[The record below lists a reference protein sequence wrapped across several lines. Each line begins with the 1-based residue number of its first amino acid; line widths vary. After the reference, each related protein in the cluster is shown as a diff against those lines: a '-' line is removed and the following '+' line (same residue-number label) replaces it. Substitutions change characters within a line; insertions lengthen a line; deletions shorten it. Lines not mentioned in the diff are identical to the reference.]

1 MCWASIEIRSAVI
14 LKKSSEVLPVN
25 PNYVGKDLI
34 LSLKVDE
41 SWSFVGSKQ
50 GQRWLWWV
58 EEAKTGEVVA
68 FVFGRRTHQTFRA
81 LLALLEES
89 RIRVSRWI
97 TDAWWAYFD
106 CLDQSIRLESKALL
120 QSLERKHLT
129 LRTRIKRL
137 ARRTICFSKS
147 ILVHDTIIGLFIN
160 QFFFEHKLS

>member
-1 MCWASIEIRSAVI
+1 MCWVSIEIQSAAI
-14 LKKSSEVLPVN
+14 LKKSSQVLQVN
-25 PNYVGKDLI
+25 PNYIGRDLI

-41 SWSFVGSKQ
+41 SWSFVSRKKS
-50 GQRWLWWV
+50 QRWLWWV

-68 FVFGRRTHQTFRA
+68 FVFGPRTHQTFRA
-81 LLALLEES
+81 LLVLLEES
-89 RIRVSRWI
+89 RIRVSGWI

-106 CLDQSIRLESKALL
+106 CLDQSIRLECKALL

-147 ILVHDTIIGLFIN
+147 ILVHDAIIGLFIN
-160 QFFFEHKLS
+160 QFFFDHKLS

>member
-1 MCWASIEIRSAVI
+1 MT
-14 LKKSSEVLPVN
+14 
-25 PNYVGKDLI
+25 
-34 LSLKVDE
+34 SL
-41 SWSFVGSKQ
+41 GH
-50 GQRWLWWV
+50 LWVANRGNAGCDGPPLRWV

-68 FVFGRRTHQTFRA
+68 FVFGRRTHRTFRA

-89 RIRVSRWI
+89 RIKVSRWI
-97 TDAWWAYFD
+97 TDAWWTYFD

-147 ILVHDTIIGLFIN
+147 ILVHDTVIGLFIN
-160 QFFFEHKLS
+160 LFFFDHKLS